1 MSYEFH
7 TSRFSMGSRKNNS
20 IVCKDNEGGYV
31 LVTVAVLLF
40 VLVAFMALAIDTGVL
55 FGARTSSQGAADAA
69 ALAGAFTFVAN
80 PNSLQPDTAILHAK
94 QTAMSNKVLGTS
106 IEDAQVDVQVVDVA
120 PDPRRVTVTI
130 TRSEPTFLAK
140 ILNVDTVATEV
151 RGVAEV
157 GRTSTGTKCM
167 KPFFLPNTIFS
178 TKVPC
183 DACAS
188 SPPELLVSGG
198 AVTAFAKGWFGQQIT
213 VKGNDKSTRL
223 APGQFYAINVTGP
236 GGDPYRDAIST
247 CFQDFYVC
255 RNTYGTLSGNKV
267 GPTKQG
273 VKDLIG
279 NPPDVYQSMGR
290 YLRPDGTI
298 HDTSKSLVIAPIW
311 DVCNFVD
318 PATGISFCPTGD
330 FPSGSGTSLQ
340 IVGFALLFIDGISGG
355 GDVTAELINVV
366 ACATTP
372 PTGVDEDAGTVL
384 SLPLRL
390 VRVP

>member
-1 MSYEFH
+1 MIV
-7 TSRFSMGSRKNNS
+7 RK
-20 IVCKDNEGGYV
+20 VKEGGYI

-40 VLVAFMALAIDTGVL
+40 VLIGFMALAIDTGL
-55 FGARTSSQGAADAA
+55 LLGARTSSQRAADAA
-69 ALAGAFTFVAN
+69 ALAGAFTFVVN
-80 PNSLQPDTAILHAK
+80 PKSVQPDTAILHARR
-94 QTAMSNKVLGTS
+94 TAMNNKVLGTS

-140 ILNVDTVATEV
+140 ILNVDTVATKV
-151 RGVAEV
+151 TGVAEV

-167 KPFFLPNTIFS
+167 KPFFLPNTILS
-178 TKVPC
+178 PKAPC

-198 AVTAFAKGWFGQQIT
+198 EVTAFATGLFGQHIAI
-213 VKGNDKSTRL
+213 KGNDKATRL

-236 GGDPYRDAIST
+236 GGDPYRDAISG
-247 CFQDFYVC
+247 CLQDFFVC
-255 RNTYGTLSGNKV
+255 RNDYGTLSGNKV

-279 NPPDVYQSMGR
+279 SPPDVYQSIGR

-298 HDTSKSLVIAPIW
+298 HDMSKSLVIAPIW

-330 FPSGSGTSLQ
+330 FPSGGGTSLR

-355 GDVTAELINVV
+355 GDVTAELINVI
-366 ACATTP
+366 ACAPTP
-372 PTGVDEDAGTVL
+372 PTGVDEDGGTVL

-390 VRVP
+390 VRLP